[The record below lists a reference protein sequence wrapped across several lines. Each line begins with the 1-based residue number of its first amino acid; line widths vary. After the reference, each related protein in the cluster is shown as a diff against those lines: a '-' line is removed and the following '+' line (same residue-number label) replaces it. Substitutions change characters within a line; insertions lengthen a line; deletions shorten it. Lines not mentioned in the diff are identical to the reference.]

1 MKSLKE
7 SLFDSDI
14 IEKDLKFGDMYE
26 PVEVLY
32 PSTSDIKN
40 ISNMF
45 VMSKLKKETHPLSL
59 DGVYGYDQF
68 KKLLDFLPYV
78 LSKIAEM
85 PLEEK
90 FISTKTDGNYINYEF
105 LMKKM
110 FKNYIRNIR
119 TNFTGLY
126 FTMMIYDW
134 KPMLQIRKSNMQ
146 GLATISIKY
155 NKK

>member
-1 MKSLKE
+1 
-7 SLFDSDI
+7 
-14 IEKDLKFGDMYE
+14 
-26 PVEVLY
+26 
-32 PSTSDIKN
+32 
-40 ISNMF
+40 
-45 VMSKLKKETHPLSL
+45 
-59 DGVYGYDQF
+59 
-68 KKLLDFLPYV
+68 
-78 LSKIAEM
+78 M

>member
-1 MKSLKE
+1 MKSLSE
-7 SLFDSDI
+7 SLFDKDI

-26 PVEVLY
+26 PVEVSY
-32 PSTSDIKN
+32 PSTNDIKI

-45 VMSKLKKETHPLSL
+45 VMSKLKRETHPLSL

-90 FISTKTDGNYINYEF
+90 FISTKTDGNYISYEF
-105 LMKKM
+105 LMKDM
-110 FKNYIRNIR
+110 FKNCIR
-119 TNFTGLY
+119 TNSSGLY

-134 KPMLQIRKSNMQ
+134 KPILQIRKSNMR
-146 GLATISIKY
+146 GLTTITIKY

>member
-45 VMSKLKKETHPLSL
+45 IMSKLKRETHPLSL

-90 FISTKTDGNYINYEF
+90 FISY
-105 LMKKM
+105 KK
-110 FKNYIRNIR
+110 Y
-119 TNFTGLY
+119 L
-126 FTMMIYDW
+126 
-134 KPMLQIRKSNMQ
+134 
-146 GLATISIKY
+146 
-155 NKK
+155 